1 MPDKMSGRLGN
12 FILPNNFGYKGG
24 KVGKVPFL
32 LKYVGCR
39 KVEKVAFLPKYFGLL
54 WKNPDDLRNSGSLGT
69 GMLPDISRHIMEVE
83 KKFIAAQNLMQ
94 EG

>member
-1 MPDKMSGRLGN
+1 MPDKMSGRLGI

-39 KVEKVAFLPKYFGLL
+39 KVEKVPFLPK
-54 WKNPDDLRNSGSLGT
+54 
-69 GMLPDISRHIMEVE
+69 ISCKMER
-83 KKFIAAQNLMQ
+83 
-94 EG
+94 